1 MLFVYMKCRFSVSYR
16 DLEETASIR
25 RAVIDHATY
34 AKMVNKVVPL
44 IDKQVRKRKKP
55 AIDRGE

>member
-1 MLFVYMKCRFSVSYR
+1 VSYR